1 MQELLHYSV
10 IQSSLKEECC
20 ILAPLKPTAWGALKI
35 IASPATV
42 RGAFLKIIAS
52 PATVRR
58 KKRVNLANIFFIGGR
73 NA

>member
-1 MQELLHYSV
+1 MQELLHSSV

-42 RGAFLKIIAS
+42 R
-52 PATVRR
+52 R
-58 KKRVNLANIFFIGGR
+58 KKRVNFANIFFIGGR